1 MKTHHHDRI
10 GGNLPTPRDISKFG
24 EPVNRNLQSD
34 RKRVVAY
41 LIHPEAFVD
50 VYSREF
56 TERHDQSWVNESR
69 ILQRGYHVR
78 ESIRLDHGVYNIRW
92 YAGTTWIQANFRGCG
107 IHAEL
112 QEQVA
117 SKLIEPVEVSYDV
130 QRRKKNTKTWQ
141 EILTEEDV

>member
-1 MKTHHHDRI
+1 MRTHHM
-10 GGNLPTPRDISKFG
+10 GNLPTPRDISKFG

-69 ILQRGYHVR
+69 ILARRYHVK
-78 ESIRLDHGVYNIRW
+78 ESIRLDEGNYNIRW

-117 SKLIEPVEVSYDV
+117 SKLIEPVEVEYSV
-130 QRRKKNTKTWQ
+130 SMRKKNSDTWQ
-141 EILTEEDV
+141 EILAKEAE

>member
-1 MKTHHHDRI
+1 MRTHHM
-10 GGNLPTPRDISKFG
+10 GNLPTPRDISKFG
-24 EPVNRNLQSD
+24 EPVRERSE

-69 ILQRGYHVR
+69 ILQRGYHVK
-78 ESIRLDHGVYNIRW
+78 ETIRLDEGKYNIRW

-117 SKLIEPVEVSYDV
+117 SKLIEPVEVEYSV
-130 QRRKKNTKTWQ
+130 SMRKPGGTWQ
-141 EILTEEDV
+141 EILAKETESE

>member
-1 MKTHHHDRI
+1 MRTTHA
-10 GGNLPTPRDISKFG
+10 GNLPTPRDISKFG
-24 EPVNRNLQSD
+24 EPVYRNTD
-34 RKRVVAY
+34 PNRKRVVAY

-56 TERHDQSWVNESR
+56 TERHDQSWVNESK
-69 ILQRGYHVR
+69 ILARRYHVK
-78 ESIRLDHGVYNIRW
+78 ESIRLDEGNYNIRW

-117 SKLIEPVEVSYDV
+117 SKLIEPVEVEYASES
-130 QRRKKNTKTWQ
+130 WQ
-141 EILTEEDV
+141 EKLAKEDE

>member
-1 MKTHHHDRI
+1 MGK
-10 GGNLPTPRDISKFG
+10 LPTPRDISKFG
-24 EPVNRNLQSD
+24 EPVNRNRERSE

-56 TERHDQSWVNESR
+56 IERHDQSWVNESR
-69 ILQRGYHVR
+69 ILARRYHVKDT
-78 ESIRLDHGVYNIRW
+78 IRLDEGNYNIRW

-117 SKLIEPVEVSYDV
+117 SKLIEPVEVEYSV
-130 QRRKKNTKTWQ
+130 SMRKPGGTWQ
-141 EILTEEDV
+141 EILAKERD

>member
-1 MKTHHHDRI
+1 MRTHHM
-10 GGNLPTPRDISKFG
+10 GKLPTPRDISKFG
-24 EPVNRNLQSD
+24 EPVQKNQSE

-69 ILQRGYHVR
+69 ILQRGYHVK
-78 ESIRLDHGVYNIRW
+78 ESIRIDESNYNIRW

-117 SKLIEPVEVSYDV
+117 SKLIEPVEVEY
-130 QRRKKNTKTWQ
+130 KPTWQ
-141 EILTEEDV
+141 EELANE

>member
-1 MKTHHHDRI
+1 M
-10 GGNLPTPRDISKFG
+10 GNLPTPRDISKFG
-24 EPVNRNLQSD
+24 EPVNSRERSE

-69 ILQRGYHVR
+69 ILQRGYHVK
-78 ESIRLDHGVYNIRW
+78 ETIRLDEGKYNIRW

-117 SKLIEPVEVSYDV
+117 SKLIEPVEVEY
-130 QRRKKNTKTWQ
+130 KPTWQ
-141 EILTEEDV
+141 EELANE

>member
-1 MKTHHHDRI
+1 M
-10 GGNLPTPRDISKFG
+10 GNLPTPRDISKFG

-34 RKRVVAY
+34 TAKRVVAY

-69 ILQRGYHVR
+69 ILQRGYHVK
-78 ESIRLDHGVYNIRW
+78 ETVRLDEGNYNIRW

-117 SKLIEPVEVSYDV
+117 SKLIEPVEVEYEDKP
-130 QRRKKNTKTWQ
+130 RTWQ
-141 EILTEEDV
+141 EELANE